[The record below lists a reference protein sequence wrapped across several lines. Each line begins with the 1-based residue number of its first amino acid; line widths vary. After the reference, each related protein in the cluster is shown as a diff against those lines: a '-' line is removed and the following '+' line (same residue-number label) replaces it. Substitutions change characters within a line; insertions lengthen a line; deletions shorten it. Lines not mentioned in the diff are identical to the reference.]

1 MSKRKCAKKMN
12 NVLLSWICWA
22 VRATLVASHVGRQ
35 LTNTPGITIIFE
47 TNVDE
52 HRYTKDLC
60 RLYEH
65 RTRTTKDLVDNNL
78 RVTLTM

>member
-1 MSKRKCAKKMN
+1 MKN
-12 NVLLSWICWA
+12 FLLIWIFWD
-22 VRATLVASHVGRQ
+22 VRVALVAPHVGRQ

-52 HRYTKDLC
+52 HRYKKDLG

-65 RTRTTKDLVDNNL
+65 RTRTTKDLVDYNL